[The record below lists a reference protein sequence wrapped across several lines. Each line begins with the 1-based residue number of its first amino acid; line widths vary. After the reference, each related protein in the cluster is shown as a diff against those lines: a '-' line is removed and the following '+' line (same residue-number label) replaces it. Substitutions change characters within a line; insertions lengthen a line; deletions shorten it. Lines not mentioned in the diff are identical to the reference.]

1 MDHAQLVAPLVARG
15 DVDAQECV
23 QLSATKFVPLA
34 HWQGLKRYQQEFL
47 RCYAHGVSAH
57 KAVLMGRSA
66 ARVYGMWVVG
76 KDAETVELA
85 QRNGHPPSKSQWPE
99 GVIYRN
105 ITVPDIDVREFD
117 AFDPAGG
124 DGQLR
129 LTTMPRT
136 AVDIA
141 RFHGVRDAV
150 VAIDGL
156 YRDKTPLQID
166 AVQAALSSTITRL
179 TGKKGVGQA
188 RRALELSSAK
198 SESAMESLFRIIL
211 AEHGIEVLEQMWVGR
226 HFRVDLL
233 WGNLIIEIDG
243 YIKFEDMPHAEVM
256 KMTRRENWLKE
267 QGYEV
272 LHLFPVEILFQ
283 EAECIRRV
291 VEAKARA
298 DRRGPVTV
306 PATRYRP

>member
-1 MDHAQLVAPLVARG
+1 MDHARLVAPLVARG
-15 DVDAQECV
+15 DVASQECV

-34 HWQGLKRYQQEFL
+34 HWQSLRRHEQEFL

-76 KDAETVELA
+76 KEPETVELA
-85 QRNGHPPSKSQWPE
+85 QRNGRPPSKSQWPK
-99 GVIYRN
+99 GVVYRS
-105 ITVPDIDVREFD
+105 IAVPDIDIREFE

-124 DGQLR
+124 GGQLR
-129 LTTMPRT
+129 LTAPART

-150 VAIDGL
+150 VAMDGL
-156 YRDKTPLQID
+156 YREKTPLQLD
-166 AVQAALSSTITRL
+166 AIQSALSATIARL
-179 TGKKGVGQA
+179 AGKKSVGLA
-188 RRALELSSAK
+188 REALELSSAK
-198 SESAMESLFRIIL
+198 SESAMESLFRVIL
-211 AEHGIEVLEQMWVGR
+211 GEHGIEVQEQMWVGR
-226 HFRVDLL
+226 RYRVDLL

-272 LHLFPVEILFQ
+272 LHLFPVEILFH

-291 VEAKARA
+291 LEAKARA

-306 PATRYRP
+306 PATTYRP